1 MKAPYKPN
9 KINIF
14 EEEASPTWSGVIG
27 GLLINFAAV
36 EYASFRW
43 VDALSD
49 GNDIMRDLSIDINFS
64 RRIALIHRLIDRAEW
79 PEPRKVEAKMMWTKA
94 GKLSEIRNTIA
105 HNPLCSLPDE
115 TDGLKMGVINTKKMK
130 GVGPYSIEVVSL
142 NEIQS
147 SGHSLAEL
155 SAKLHGFLREPHD
168 NEGEPV

>member
-14 EEEASPTWSGVIG
+14 EEEASPTWSGIIG

-43 VDALSD
+43 VDALSN
-49 GNDIMRDLSIDINFS
+49 GNDIMRDLSIDMNFS
-64 RRIALIHRLIDRAEW
+64 RRIALIHRLIDKAEW
-79 PEPRKVEAKMMWTKA
+79 PEPRKVEAKMMWTEA
-94 GKLSEIRNTIA
+94 VKLSEIRNTIA